1 MGTSLLLAGSGGS
14 ASYGVLSDQI
24 SQELGFYLPLRL
36 SWSSRDYYIGRF
48 HKVAIKELMKT
59 FKLESSEIPD
69 GSFKKKIVSRISETD
84 IAIHEA
90 KERNE
95 SKNTLKTLEN
105 NKNNLVNV
113 SLSAKNL
120 FQGTPS
126 FIDLIATLEGPVIMH
141 EWGTAMEKSIVESD
155 GIVNKIRK
163 DVLYA
168 TPYFHES
175 KNDEILSYY
184 KMIEA
189 IEVS

>member
-1 MGTSLLLAGSGGS
+1 
-14 ASYGVLSDQI
+14 
-24 SQELGFYLPLRL
+24 
-36 SWSSRDYYIGRF
+36 
-48 HKVAIKELMKT
+48 MKT

-69 GSFKKKIVSRISETD
+69 GSFKKKIASRLSETGTS
-84 IAIHEA
+84 ILEA
-90 KERNE
+90 QERNE
-95 SKNTLKTLEN
+95 SKNTLKKLEN

-113 SLSAKNL
+113 SLSAKHL

-126 FIDLIATLEGPVIMH
+126 FIDLLATLDGPVIVH
-141 EWGTAMEKSIVESD
+141 EWGRAMEKSMVESD

-175 KNDEILSYY
+175 NNDEIPDYY
-184 KMIEA
+184 TMIES